1 MISLPEI
8 LTAKKWRNQFGKVS
22 DMPAIRLPVAKTG
35 LDSGSGLSPS
45 DAASS
50 ATAPLQQKF
59 ALQRLV
65 EMSAIMRQIVG
76 LLLVVHCTLTKRWF
90 TDIVPAVGHMPSLA
104 SAFPVAGS
112 N

>member
-1 MISLPEI
+1 M
-8 LTAKKWRNQFGKVS
+8 
-22 DMPAIRLPVAKTG
+22 
-35 LDSGSGLSPS
+35 
-45 DAASS
+45 
-50 ATAPLQQKF
+50 QQKF

-65 EMSAIMRQIVG
+65 EMSAMMGQIVG
-76 LLLVVHCTLTKRWF
+76 LLLVVHCALTKRWF